1 MYDIL
6 INFEKHKSW
15 NHLIKIRS
23 ECFWLENDFVSY
35 NKAIKHNFRSMEEKS
50 FRFLNES
57 MTELEKE
64 EEKYE
69 VKEEED
75 DDNDEIEG
83 VNQSFEGDFS
93 DAEDS

>member
-1 MYDIL
+1 
-6 INFEKHKSW
+6 
-15 NHLIKIRS
+15 
-23 ECFWLENDFVSY
+23 
-35 NKAIKHNFRSMEEKS
+35 MEEKS

-83 VNQSFEGDFS
+83 VKQSFEGDFS

>member
-1 MYDIL
+1 
-6 INFEKHKSW
+6 
-15 NHLIKIRS
+15 
-23 ECFWLENDFVSY
+23 
-35 NKAIKHNFRSMEEKS
+35 MEEKS